1 MLENELADVIS
12 LNGTWQIELGDQRG
26 DIRVPGAWEAQ
37 GYSGKA
43 GVIEPA
49 IYRRTFDVPASW
61 DDADI
66 WLRFGAVSYYA
77 EVFVNGVQV
86 GTHEG
91 LWTPFDFG
99 IGHAVHPGET
109 NTLEVRVTKPG
120 YAGDRFPY
128 RDVLVG
134 FLPYVFDNFGGI
146 WQDVTLTAHQE
157 STFQDMTVLADA
169 DTGSV
174 QVRCITPDESKGH
187 ELSATITDAAGQVV
201 AEVRGGN
208 EIPGAN
214 QLTLQVTAPEFWSP
228 EAPTLYTLTL
238 RLERGVGRTITQ
250 ATRQFG
256 FRTLRNEGER
266 LLLNDA
272 PIHIRG
278 ALSWGWDPNTLA
290 PLSTDDEVRDEFRRV
305 RELGFNMVK
314 LCLFVPPENVF
325 CIADEEGMLL
335 WLELPL
341 WLPNLSDHLRQ
352 QARVEYADI
361 MQRLM
366 HHPSVVIYSLGCELG
381 EDMADAALLDS
392 LNDTVRGSTRG
403 ALVCDNSGSGE
414 AYGGL
419 TFDYADFNDYHFYAD
434 LHYFSPLLDLFHRDW
449 RPARP
454 LIFGEFCDCDDYRDP
469 AALLVDGKRPAWRDY
484 LGIEG
489 NLDRWAYSV
498 QEDRM
503 AQHNLPFSDAQIA
516 AISRQ
521 QSFVVRKTILERT
534 RTRREIGGYVLTG
547 LRDTPMSTSGV
558 FDDAGRHKF
567 DPQAFRQFNG
577 EAVLLLEQGRSRRW
591 VHGGDR
597 PYRADL
603 FNHRAGSIAS
613 LRVLLSQ
620 PNDFTGG
627 ELVWRLV
634 SPRGLERTETLSLKP
649 NIQPSPV
656 ELARLELALPD
667 VAQAEAWTLE
677 VELNGVAQN
686 DWNLWLYPAPPALN
700 AAVYDPAGT
709 LGDLAALPR
718 ADFSAGQIVIASA
731 FTLELERFVRG
742 GGRAVLVQA
751 GTSGLP
757 VQQVPFWR
765 ESIKLLCDHPLMN
778 NFPHAGYA
786 DLQFYHLATD
796 CAFDT
801 AAFADM
807 DVTHVMRRLDARLFS
822 MLDYVVD
829 VRVGAGRLLAT
840 TLRLFGGV
848 GDQVQGLEAN
858 VAGEF
863 LLHQMVRLLESS

>member
-1 MLENELADVIS
+1 MLENELAEVIS

-26 DIRVPGAWEAQ
+26 EIRVPGAWEAQ

-43 GVIEPA
+43 GVVEPA
-49 IYRRTFDVPASW
+49 VYRRTFEVPASW
-61 DDADI
+61 DDADMR
-66 WLRFGAVSYYA
+66 LRFGAVSYYA
-77 EVFVNGVQV
+77 EVFVNDVLV

-91 LWTPFDFG
+91 LWTPFEFG
-99 IGHAVHPGET
+99 VGHAVRPGET

-146 WQDVTLTAHQE
+146 WQDVTLTAHRTPKFSALE
-157 STFQDMTVLADA
+157 ILPNTETHDVVIRVDVDAPAGLELVASVTDST
-169 DTGSV
+169 GRSV
-174 QVRCITPDESKGH
+174 DEVWQ
-187 ELSATITDAAGQVV
+187 DAAQSNEIVL
-201 AEVRGGN
+201 EVRDGQMW
-208 EIPGAN
+208 PLA
-214 QLTLQVTAPEFWSP
+214 LH
-228 EAPTLYTLTL
+228 TLTL
-238 RLERGVGRTITQ
+238 KLQRGDETIAQTS
-250 ATRQFG
+250 RQFG
-256 FRTLRNEGER
+256 FRTLRNDGER

-272 PIHIRG
+272 PIHLRG

-290 PLSTDDEVRDEFRRV
+290 PLPTDDEVRDEFRRV

-325 CIADEEGMLL
+325 RIADEEGMLL

-352 QARVEYADI
+352 QARFEYADI
-361 MQRLM
+361 MQRAQ

-381 EDMADAALLDS
+381 EDMADAALLDA

-469 AALLVDGKRPAWRDY
+469 AALLVNGKRPAWRDY
-484 LGIEG
+484 FGVEG

-498 QEDRM
+498 QEDRV
-503 AQHNLPFSDAQIA
+503 AQHKLPFSDAQIA
-516 AISRQ
+516 TISRQ

-534 RTRREIGGYVLTG
+534 RTRRDIGGYVLTG

-567 DPQAFRQFNG
+567 DAQAFRQFND

-603 FNHRAGSIAS
+603 FNHRAGSAAS

-620 PNDFTGG
+620 PNDFAGG

-634 SPRGLERTETLSLKP
+634 SPRGVGRTETLSVKP
-649 NIQPSPV
+649 NSQPSPV

-667 VAQAEAWTLE
+667 VAQAEAWKLE

-686 DWNLWLYPAPPALN
+686 GWNLWLYPAPPALN

-709 LGDLAALPR
+709 LADLAALPR

-731 FTLELERFVRG
+731 YTLELERFVRG

-778 NFPHAGYA
+778 ALPHAGYA

-829 VRVGAGRLLAT
+829 VRVGEGRLLAT

-858 VAGEF
+858 VAGEY
-863 LLHQMVRLLESS
+863 LLHQMVRVLESS

>member
-26 DIRVPGAWEAQ
+26 EIRVPGAWEAQ

-43 GVIEPA
+43 GVIEA
-49 IYRRTFDVPASW
+49 AVYRRTFDVPASW
-61 DDADI
+61 DDADV

-77 EVFVNGVQV
+77 EVFVNGAQV

-91 LWTPFDFG
+91 LWTPFEFDVTR
-99 IGHAVHPGET
+99 AVRAGET

-120 YAGDRFPY
+120 YSRDRFPY

-146 WQDVTLTAHQE
+146 WQDVTLVAHRVKPIRQVLIDPHLYRARVEIRVLSDPEDKGETLTA
-157 STFQDMTVLADA
+157 TVLDPDGQIVGQGQQEIEKEDA
-169 DTGSV
+169 RLVLNVEAPKRWSPTSPKLYTV
-174 QVRCITPDESKGH
+174 IVERR
-187 ELSATITDAAGQVV
+187 DANG
-201 AEVRGGN
+201 
-208 EIPGAN
+208 
-214 QLTLQVTAPEFWSP
+214 VTA
-228 EAPTLYTLTL
+228 
-238 RLERGVGRTITQ
+238 R

-256 FRTLRNEGER
+256 FRVLRNEGER
-266 LLLNDA
+266 LLLNGT
-272 PIHIRG
+272 PIHLRG

-290 PLSTDDEVRDEFRRV
+290 PLPTDDEVRDEFRRV

-325 CIADEEGMLL
+325 RIADEEGMLL

-361 MQRLM
+361 MQRVM

-381 EDMADAALLDS
+381 ADMADAALLDA
-392 LNDTVRGSTRG
+392 LNATVRGSTRG

-484 LGIEG
+484 LGVEG

-498 QEDRM
+498 QENRV
-503 AQHNLPFSDAQIA
+503 AQHKLSFSDAQMA
-516 AISRQ
+516 AVSRQ

-558 FDDAGRHKF
+558 FDDVGRHKF
-567 DPQAFRQFNG
+567 DPQAFRQFNS

-613 LRVLLSQ
+613 FRILLSQ
-620 PNDFTGG
+620 PNDFVGG

-634 SPRGLERTETLSLKP
+634 SPRGVERTETLSVKP
-649 NIQPSPV
+649 NRQPSPV

-686 DWNLWLYPAPPALN
+686 GWNLWLYPALSALN

-709 LGDLAALPR
+709 LGDLAVLPR
-718 ADFSAGQIVIASA
+718 ADFSTEQIVIASA
-731 FTLELERFVRG
+731 FTLELERFVRR

-751 GTSGLP
+751 GTGGLP

-778 NFPHAGYA
+778 AFPHAGFA

-796 CAFDT
+796 CAFVT

-840 TLRLFGGV
+840 TLRLFGGG

-858 VAGEF
+858 VAGEY
-863 LLHQMVRLLESS
+863 LLRQMVRALES